1 MTDTPTKRKRGRPAV
16 ADRLVSL
23 PLKIRQSDL
32 DRLDALRGDMPRGR
46 WLLAQALAPGARARL
61 TRPDDAR
68 LFAQF
73 ADAPL
78 VDGSS

>member
-1 MTDTPTKRKRGRPAV
+1 MTDTPTKRPRGRPPV

-46 WLLAQALAPGARARL
+46 WLLSHALAP
-61 TRPDDAR
+61 
-68 LFAQF
+68 
-73 ADAPL
+73 
-78 VDGSS
+78 VD